1 MSFIYGGDTGLTYE
15 EMRKRREQSDQM
27 RAIADKIAASQQ
39 TPTTFGGGLSAIGQA
54 MIARQKGKKADAL
67 DAEADAAEK
76 AGRSNASSVF
86 QSILGGGAMS
96 GQPQPASYTPEQS
109 IADDAMAAIG
119 KPQQGGGN
127 VRAGL
132 IKRGMP
138 EHVADA
144 FVMNFKDESNLNP
157 GINEANPIVPGSRG
171 GFGLAQWTGPRRREL
186 EAFAES
192 RGKPVSDMDTQLDFL
207 MTELQGSEK
216 RAAQK
221 IFGAQDTGGAAV
233 AIVND
238 FLRPAEEHRTKR
250 AQRYMQAGGQ
260 HGVQVAQNGPGVEQ
274 IMAAMSNPYMSQEQK
289 SALGIL
295 LQQKMQ
301 ESDQMRQMQLEK
313 GQLELQ
319 QMRQPANRPLPSGAV
334 ELEWRAKQAGLQPG
348 SAEYKAF
355 MLNGSGDPAT
365 FRALKLQA
373 LDAGLKEGTKEYEDF
388 MASRGAFEQSYS
400 RQAGTNQAQVD
411 SGRQA
416 SSAVAAGTVEGRM
429 EAETQAAAGSDMRAG
444 LNALDLLNS
453 IRNDPSREIATGK
466 SSVLGKIPGTGAYDF
481 TQKVEQAKSGAFMTA
496 IQQMRGM
503 GALSNTEGQTAR
515 AAVTRM
521 STSLTEEGFLEALN
535 DYEKIIQQGIT
546 KAQQNGATIP
556 QQQAQTFEQFSA
568 DPSAQNAARQYGV
581 TLKEMWEIKQGRK

>member
-15 EMRKRREQSDQM
+15 EMRKRREQSEQM
-27 RAIADKIAASQQ
+27 RAISDKIAASQQ

-54 MIARQKGKKADAL
+54 LIARQKGKKADVL

-96 GQPQPASYTPEQS
+96 GQPQPASYTPEQG

-119 KPQQGGGN
+119 KEPVKQYSTKFDFQMGPKRPEKPDQSVLDALGFTAEQVLGQGATVQIISGKGEHGSARHRGGHAADVKFVGPDGKVISLDDPRARELAFAASKNGITGFGAGKEYMGAETFHMDLYPVEQYTPDMGRAWGSFGNEIESEFIKHSQGNHSGHSHTPQGG
-127 VRAGL
+127 
-132 IKRGMP
+132 
-138 EHVADA
+138 
-144 FVMNFKDESNLNP
+144 
-157 GINEANPIVPGSRG
+157 
-171 GFGLAQWTGPRRREL
+171 
-186 EAFAES
+186 
-192 RGKPVSDMDTQLDFL
+192 VSQPK
-207 MTELQGSEK
+207 Q
-216 RAAQK
+216 Q
-221 IFGAQDTGGAAV
+221 
-233 AIVND
+233 
-238 FLRPAEEHRTKR
+238 
-250 AQRYMQAGGQ
+250 
-260 HGVQVAQNGPGVEQ
+260 GVQVAQNGPGVEQ

-301 ESDQMRQMQLEK
+301 ESDPMRQMQLEK

-319 QMRQPANRPLPSGAV
+319 QMRQPANRPLPSGAA

-348 SAEYKAF
+348 SAEYQAF

-373 LDAGLKEGTKEYEDF
+373 LDAGFQEGTKEYADF

-444 LNALDLLNS
+444 LNALDLLSS

-481 TQKVEQAKSGAFMTA
+481 TKKVEQAKSGAFMTA

-503 GALSNTEGQTAR
+503 GALSNAEGQTAR
-515 AAVTRM
+515 RKANNPARLILAAH
-521 STSLTEEGFLEALN
+521 
-535 DYEKIIQQGIT
+535 
-546 KAQQNGATIP
+546 P
-556 QQQAQTFEQFSA
+556 
-568 DPSAQNAARQYGV
+568 
-581 TLKEMWEIKQGRK
+581 